1 MMVRK
6 LMMINDDDDDYDDD
20 DDESQATV
28 GFGDPHQGC
37 EHAGP

>member
-1 MMVRK
+1 MLMVVRK
-6 LMMINDDDDDYDDD
+6 ADD